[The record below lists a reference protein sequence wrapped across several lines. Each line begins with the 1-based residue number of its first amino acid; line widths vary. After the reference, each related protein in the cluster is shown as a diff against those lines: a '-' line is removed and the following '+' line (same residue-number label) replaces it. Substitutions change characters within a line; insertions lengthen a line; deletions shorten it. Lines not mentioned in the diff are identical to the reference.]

1 MTSIAKIERI
11 KEINMS
17 KLKIQ
22 SNRVS
27 NVSNEL
33 SFLFPDS
40 GKIATFAFTKN
51 DFNDILKFFNK
62 QIATL
67 TLVDNDKVAMIYF
80 YNVKNNKIQYNVRDL
95 EDCYF
100 NSYCSMTDLEAIDFK
115 NALQRYLKDDF
126 N

>member
-1 MTSIAKIERI
+1 MINIVEKGKIRV
-11 KEINMS
+11 INMN

-33 SFLFPDS
+33 SFLFPDK
-40 GKIATFAFTKN
+40 GKIATFTFTKD

-62 QIATL
+62 QIDTL

-80 YNVKNNKIQYNVRDL
+80 YNIKDSKIQYSVRDL

-100 NSYCSMTDLEAIDFK
+100 NDYCNMTDLEAIDFK
-115 NALQRYLKDDF
+115 SELQRYLKDDLD
-126 N
+126 

>member
-1 MTSIAKIERI
+1 MINIVEKGKIRD
-11 KEINMS
+11 INMN

-33 SFLFPDS
+33 SFLFPDK
-40 GKIATFAFTKN
+40 GKIATFAFTN
-51 DFNDILKFFNK
+51 DDFKDILKFFNK
-62 QIATL
+62 QIDTL

-80 YNVKNNKIQYNVRDL
+80 YKIKDSKIQYNVRDL

-100 NSYCSMTDLEAIDFK
+100 NDYCNMTDLEAIDFK
-115 NALQRYLKDDF
+115 NELQRYLKDDLD
-126 N
+126 

>member
-1 MTSIAKIERI
+1 MTSIVMKERI

-22 SNRVS
+22 SNHVS

-33 SFLFPDS
+33 SFLFPDN
-40 GKIATFAFTKN
+40 GKIATFAFTKD

-80 YNVKNNKIQYNVRDL
+80 YNIKDGKIQYNVRDL

-115 NALQRYLKDDF
+115 NELQRYLKDDL

>member
-1 MTSIAKIERI
+1 MKERI

-22 SNRVS
+22 SNHVS

-33 SFLFPDS
+33 SFLFPDN

-80 YNVKNNKIQYNVRDL
+80 YNIKDNKIQYNVRDL